1 MNRIT
6 VASNLQIIR
15 LEMQQLQSEM
25 ATTYLAEMMHT
36 SERSFWGVFGVVRGH
51 LCVSFSWE
59 FEGVGLLEGSRCHVT

>member
-1 MNRIT
+1 
-6 VASNLQIIR
+6 
-15 LEMQQLQSEM
+15 M